1 LKIGSQEGLISNYDQ
16 LVDGILNEGLN
27 LESLRTK
34 AASGPKIESFETG
47 GFIYNL
53 RYDKFKDED
62 GKEIGLILILQDIT
76 QRHKLEY
83 MQMDFV
89 ANVSHELKTP
99 LTTIK
104 SYTETLMDGCPEDPQ
119 ITNNFLQIIDSET
132 DRMARLVRDLLQ
144 LSRLEYKQEQMH
156 KQVLDLTELLK
167 TSVLKVKLQSE
178 GKSQQL
184 NSLFNPGK
192 EALAFV
198 DKDRMEQVFMNLL
211 SNAIKYTEPGGR
223 IDVDLSLKDEEIRIT
238 VKDNGIGIPKEDV
251 SRVFERFFRVDKAR
265 YGGMGGTGLGLA
277 ITKQI
282 VEEHEGKIIIDSIEG
297 KGTTVVIVLPW
308 ANLPEEPGLD

>member
-1 LKIGSQEGLISNYDQ
+1 
-16 LVDGILNEGLN
+16 
-27 LESLRTK
+27 
-34 AASGPKIESFETG
+34 
-47 GFIYNL
+47 
-53 RYDKFKDED
+53 
-62 GKEIGLILILQDIT
+62 
-76 QRHKLEY
+76 
-83 MQMDFV
+83 
-89 ANVSHELKTP
+89 
-99 LTTIK
+99 
-104 SYTETLMDGCPEDPQ
+104 MDGYPEDPQ

-156 KQVLDLTELLK
+156 KQVLNLTELLE

-178 GKSQQL
+178 VKAQQL
-184 NSLFNPGK
+184 NSLFNPRK

-223 IDVDLSLKDEEIRIT
+223 IDVDLSLKEEEIRIT

-265 YGGMGGTGLGLA
+265 SGGMGGTGLGLS

-282 VEEHEGKIIIDSIEG
+282 VEEHEGKISIDSIEG
-297 KGTTVVIVLPW
+297 KGTTVAIVLPW
-308 ANLPEEPGLD
+308 VNIPEEPGLD